1 MQTMPTPP
9 HAPVVGV
16 LLAAGRSTRMG
27 RPKQLEPLA
36 GQPLVRHAAQALAD
50 GGHDAL
56 LCVIPPGPVGDG
68 IRAALAGLPFAFVV
82 NPDPTRG
89 LGSSFRAAV
98 AALPGGLD
106 GGLAAVNFA
115 LADMPLL
122 GGAQHAALITAFRES
137 GAPVVLAR
145 YADPGAEPVRAP
157 PHLFRADLL
166 RAVQD
171 SPDADHGPRDLI
183 RAHASQAVTL
193 TFPAQLLL
201 DVDTP
206 EALAQAE
213 ALLAAQ
219 TIRTS
224 E

>member
-1 MQTMPTPP
+1 MPTPP

-27 RPKQLEPLA
+27 RPKQLAPLA

-68 IRAALAGLPFAFVV
+68 IRAALAGLPFTFVV
-82 NPDPTRG
+82 NPDPARG

-98 AALPGGLD
+98 TALPGGLD

-122 GGAQHAALITAFRES
+122 GGAQHAALIAAFRES

-171 SPDADHGPRDLI
+171 TPDADHGPRDLI
-183 RAHASQAVTL
+183 RAHAAQAVTL

-206 EALAQAE
+206 DALAQAE
-213 ALLAAQ
+213 AVLAAR
-219 TIRTS
+219 TLRTS